1 MMAWMGNS
9 EKVEFGN
16 RIAVPFLR
24 DVLFWVAFVAG
35 PLICLFAAWYY
46 TIDFDIARPLHAY
59 ALFFMLVVAYPLME
73 EVIFRGAL
81 QGWLLDFAWARHRIV
96 FISVANIITSLIFAS
111 LHGFYHPALM
121 AALVFFPSIVF
132 GFFRDRTGSIAAPVI
147 LHSSYNLA
155 YFWLLGAS

>member
-1 MMAWMGNS
+1 MGNR
-9 EKVEFGN
+9 EKMESGS
-16 RIAVPFLR
+16 RIAEPFLR

-35 PLICLFAAWYY
+35 PLICAFAAWYY
-46 TIDFDIARPLHAY
+46 TYTVAFDVARPLHASDR
-59 ALFFMLVVAYPLME
+59 FFILVVAYPLME

-81 QGWLLDFAWARHRIV
+81 QGWLLDFAWARRRIV
-96 FISVANIITSLIFAS
+96 FISLANIITSLVFTG
-111 LHGFYHPALM
+111 LHGFSHPAVM

-155 YFWLLGAS
+155 YFWLFGLS